1 MRNVFFNLCG
11 PGDAATMPAATT
23 TACLPHGPIVP
34 VSVWSLLHHD
44 RISEGWVQF
53 HLFTLLL

>member
-11 PGDAATMPAATT
+11 PGDAVTVPAATT
-23 TACLPHGPIVP
+23 CLPRGPIVP
-34 VSVWSLLHHD
+34 VSVWSLLHRD

-53 HLFTLLL
+53 DLFTLLL